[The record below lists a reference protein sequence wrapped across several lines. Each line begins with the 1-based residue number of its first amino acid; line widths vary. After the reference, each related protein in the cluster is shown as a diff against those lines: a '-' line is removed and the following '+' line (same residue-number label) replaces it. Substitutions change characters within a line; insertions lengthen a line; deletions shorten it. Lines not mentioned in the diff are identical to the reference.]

1 MTLHIARTHARTLF
15 PHVLALMADGRL
27 HPEAVT
33 TTVASLDNA
42 PSNLHDHPTG
52 DSAKD
57 NPDRLTGPCPPAHA
71 LLAGIAAGALAGF
84 CEELGWTGF
93 AYPRMRARFGWL
105 PAALLLGVLW
115 GLWHL
120 PVVDS
125 LRAAS
130 PHGRYW
136 PEYFAAFIAV
146 LAAIR
151 VLIAW
156 TYVHTGSLRMAQLLH
171 ASSTGFLVILSAPR
185 AAPAQEAFWYFLYA
199 AALWAN
205 CHHRRLAPAQ
215 AGSRPPPRSLPVVG
229 VARRWTREIRS
240 GRAGGR
246 RRLAA
251 DPNRSIVM
259 ARWGSQGAPLSLL
272 PRAWRRA
279 RRSAAVVKITGRQV
293 IPVVFPGRGARS
305 CPPVGRPARGPGSR
319 RWRPRC

>member
-1 MTLHIARTHARTLF
+1 MS
-15 PHVLALMADGRL
+15 G
-27 HPEAVT
+27 
-33 TTVASLDNA
+33 AS
-42 PSNLHDHPTG
+42 
-52 DSAKD
+52 
-57 NPDRLTGPCPPAHA
+57 DRM
-71 LLAGIAAGALAGF
+71 LLACPNSLACRGLRPAEAPPELRRQVVFGSNDKRHHLGPGHRGHRRCPGA
-84 CEELGWTGF
+84 GF
-93 AYPRMRARFGWL
+93 AYPHMRARFGWL

-185 AAPAQEAFWYFLYA
+185 VAPAQEAFWYFLLRRRA
-199 AALWAN
+199 VGN

-215 AGSRPPPRSLPVVG
+215 AGSRPPPRSLSVVG

-259 ARWGSQGAPLSLL
+259 ARRGLQGRLCLFFLA
-272 PRAWRRA
+272 
-279 RRSAAVVKITGRQV
+279 
-293 IPVVFPGRGARS
+293 RGA
-305 CPPVGRPARGPGSR
+305 VLAGARP
-319 RWRPRC
+319 W